1 MEVMPRMLTTNNLLV
16 ISHQATLR
24 CLVNFLKGKPMEEL
38 PYEKIPLHTLFKV
51 TMSDDGDNIIEEVK
65 MAIECVDTY
74 RPKPKNCR
82 IDRPISAAIAS
93 VPSHL

>member
-1 MEVMPRMLTTNNLLV
+1 MEIMPKMLTTNNLLV

-24 CLVNFLKGKPMEEL
+24 CLVNYLKAKSMEEM

-51 TMSDDGDNIIEEVK
+51 TMSSDGENVIEEVK
-65 MAIECVDTY
+65 MPIECVDTY

-82 IDRPISAAIAS
+82 SDRSISDAIAS
-93 VPSHL
+93 VPAHL